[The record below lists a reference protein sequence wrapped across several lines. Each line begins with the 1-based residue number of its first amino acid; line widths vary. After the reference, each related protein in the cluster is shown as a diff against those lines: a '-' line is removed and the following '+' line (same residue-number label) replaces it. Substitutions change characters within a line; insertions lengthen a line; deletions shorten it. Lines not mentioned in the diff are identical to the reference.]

1 MFGLVGFFSKNQTQN
16 LPLVVFEVYNIVLL
30 TAGAM
35 LYRSRQLILLAKLK
49 IYTHWIASNS
59 SLSLPLATG
68 NHHSIL
74 CLCEFDY
81 FVCDDMVNLQDV
93 ISEK

>member
-1 MFGLVGFFSKNQTQN
+1 MFGLVWFCSKNQTQN
-16 LPLVVFEVYNIVLL
+16 LLLVVFEVYNIVLL

-49 IYTHWIASNS
+49 IYTHWNNNS

-68 NHHSIL
+68 NHHSTL

-93 ISEK
+93 ISEI